1 MQNLLVLIFVPIL
14 IERDEA
20 WLSILFGIATTKIK
34 AKKMG
39 LGFLL
44 FSHQLIQQ
52 LLLQLKNFK
61 KTFLNHVL
69 NDFQKCYI
77 CKKSCLRTVK
87 LQFLPFFF
95 SYLIDS

>member
-77 CKKSCLRTVK
+77 CKKNMSSDCKITI
-87 LQFLPFFF
+87 FTIFFF
-95 SYLIDS
+95 LSY